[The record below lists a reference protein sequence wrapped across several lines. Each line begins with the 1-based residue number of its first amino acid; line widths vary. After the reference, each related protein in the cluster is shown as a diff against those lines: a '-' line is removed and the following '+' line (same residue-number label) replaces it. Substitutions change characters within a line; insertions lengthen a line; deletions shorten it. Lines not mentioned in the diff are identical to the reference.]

1 MFNLQSMKSTL
12 TSKAG
17 RSVLIVR
24 KYSPEI
30 LLVAGIA
37 GGITAA
43 VLAAKATLKAQDVID
58 EHNVH
63 IEIIDGKL
71 EDGQTASGQQYTQN
85 DSIKDKAEVY
95 TLTTIELAKLYLPS
109 VGLGVLSL
117 ASILASHGIMTRRQ
131 VSLIAAFNVVSDGYA
146 SYRQRVIEQLGEDA
160 DRNFRHGLR
169 EEVITEKEVDENG
182 KEKTVKKTVMR
193 RDPQFKS
200 VYARFFDE
208 ASVNW
213 MNNPTSN
220 LAFLKAQQNAMNDL
234 LIVQGHL
241 FLNEVYD
248 ALGIPRT
255 KEGAVVG
262 WIYKNDPEWM
272 QEKGFDGFVDFDI
285 YNPENS
291 AGRDFVNGY
300 NPSILLDFN
309 VDGMIFE
316 KI

>member
-1 MFNLQSMKSTL
+1 MFSLATMKNAV
-12 TSKAG
+12 TSKASRG
-17 RSVLIVR
+17 GLIVK

-30 LLVAGIA
+30 LLVAGLA
-37 GGITAA
+37 GGA
-43 VLAAKATLKAQDVID
+43 VTIYLTAKATLSAQNVLD
-58 EHNVH
+58 EHNEKMNL
-63 IEIIDGKL
+63 IESAMINTNG
-71 EDGQTASGQQYTQN
+71 GPQYTKE
-85 DSIKDKAEVY
+85 DETKSKAIVY
-95 TLTTIELAKLYLPS
+95 AQTGMSFAKLYGPAM
-109 VGLGVLSL
+109 GLGVLSV
-117 ASILASHGIMTRRQ
+117 AAILASHGIMTRRQ
-131 VSLIAAFNVVSDGYA
+131 VSLIAAFNVVSEGYA

-169 EEVITEKEVDENG
+169 EEVVSVKEVDETG

-220 LAFLKAQQNAMNDL
+220 LAFLKAQQNAMNDQ
-234 LIVQGHL
+234 LIVKGHL

-255 KEGAVVG
+255 KEGAIVG

-272 QEKGFDGFVDFDI
+272 QENGFDGFVDFDI

-309 VDGMIFE
+309 VDGVIFN